1 MHDSSLRSWLRAHGV
16 VRRSHRNA
24 LDVYHRLLQFLFVD
38 VVQPQPE
45 IRRAVAEFRA
55 AVGWSGVYVI
65 GLHVRTG
72 LLEGNVGWGRFLR
85 RRDVDRFV
93 EVAKQRTEKA
103 KKANLTRPVR
113 WFVLSDSEEARRRVE
128 EGAAGVSAVWRP
140 NCTVAHTKTESRSA
154 WKCSVVENYLLS
166 ECDFLVLTAKS
177 TFGYLAKHRNEA
189 EQSNIFPKS

>member
-1 MHDSSLRSWLRAHGV
+1 M
-16 VRRSHRNA
+16 
-24 LDVYHRLLQFLFVD
+24 
-38 VVQPQPE
+38 
-45 IRRAVAEFRA
+45 
-55 AVGWSGVYVI
+55 
-65 GLHVRTG
+65 
-72 LLEGNVGWGRFLR
+72 
-85 RRDVDRFV
+85 
-93 EVAKQRTEKA
+93 
-103 KKANLTRPVR
+103 
-113 WFVLSDSEEARRRVE
+113 E